1 MLLAYFKNIRINN
14 HMLKYFI
21 PGRYIFP
28 PKTFIHTLTSKSNQ
42 RHKEYLKL
50 VDHKIF
56 TNHTQKSILPLSFLF
71 LKTIIKVTNMSSQ
84 ITQAYQQYVMQGEW
98 GEKASLQAHVRRR
111 LSKQPHSIPV
121 INCRLQH

>member
-42 RHKEYLKL
+42 RHNEYLKL
-50 VDHKIF
+50 VDHKY
-56 TNHTQKSILPLSFLF
+56 L
-71 LKTIIKVTNMSSQ
+71 Q
-84 ITQAYQQYVMQGEW
+84 ITPK
-98 GEKASLQAHVRRR
+98 KAFYH
-111 LSKQPHSIPV
+111 
-121 INCRLQH
+121 